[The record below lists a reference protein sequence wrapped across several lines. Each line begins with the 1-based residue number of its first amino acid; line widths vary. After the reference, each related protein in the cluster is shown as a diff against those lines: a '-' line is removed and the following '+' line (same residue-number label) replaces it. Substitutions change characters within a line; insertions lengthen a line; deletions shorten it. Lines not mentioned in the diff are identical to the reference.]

1 MRISDYLL
9 LALLSIAAIACFSA
23 HKPSQQRLAIVC
35 SVTAALIG
43 TVIFVHGR
51 WQTLLALLAA
61 ALLFVAAAASS
72 DSKKRWP
79 QAAATLAV
87 VLAVVSAA
95 VSWMLPAQDLPE
107 PGGPYAIGTTVFEL
121 EDPSRPMN
129 PFTPDAQTRRIQIRA
144 WYPADAASSQP
155 IRHYFEGDEAEI
167 FGAGFGRIM
176 GLPGYFWN
184 QLQLART
191 HSHVDAPVDAKGG
204 PYPVVVFNHGYWSYP
219 TQNTALMEY
228 LASRGYVLFSVSHP
242 YDSAGVRFA
251 DGTHIGI
258 PPERP
263 QQVIE
268 DEMKQRALEKYF
280 TSADPGER
288 YAQLKLIPEE
298 SRGMGMLQSIEPWLL
313 DVQLLL
319 DVIDRGGSDGRLA
332 QILSA
337 VNQDQLAMVGMSWGG
352 SMAGTVCLLDRRCK
366 AAVNLDG
373 MAWDWRLIDTE
384 LPVPLLLVQS
394 DLRRMFPGYQGPPIG
409 RADFMYEKVAAAGD
423 RPDIVRVMMDGTTHA
438 DMTDLTLF
446 ARQPIRTRKVRL
458 GTTPGDQVA
467 MATNSLVFAF
477 LETNLRGRQL
487 GFPERTLEP
496 WPFVK
501 RHDVSYVKSWY
512 HTQGP
517 GATATAE

>member
-1 MRISDYLL
+1 MRVSDYLL
-9 LALLSIAAIACFSA
+9 LGLLLAAAVACFRA
-23 HKPSQQRLAIVC
+23 TRPTLQRLATVC
-35 SVTAALIG
+35 SVAATIVG
-43 TVIFVHGR
+43 AVIFMGGR
-51 WQTLLALLAA
+51 WQALPALLAA
-61 ALLFVAAAASS
+61 ALLLMTAVLASRS
-72 DSKKRWP
+72 SNRRWP
-79 QAAATLAV
+79 LVALVFSIVLGALTATL
-87 VLAVVSAA
+87 
-95 VSWMLPAQDLPE
+95 SWMLPAQDLPE

-121 EDPSRPMN
+121 ADPSRPMN
-129 PFTPDAQTRRIQIRA
+129 PFTPDSATRRIQIRA
-144 WYPADAASSQP
+144 WYPAEVASSQP
-155 IRHYFEGDEAEI
+155 VRRYFEGDEAEI

-176 GLPGYFWN
+176 GLPGFFWN
-184 QLQLART
+184 QLQLTRT
-191 HSHVDAPVDAKGG
+191 HSHVDAPIASQGG

-219 TQNTALMEY
+219 TQNTVLMEY

-251 DGTHIGI
+251 DGTYIGI

-263 QQVIE
+263 QRVIG
-268 DEMKQRALEKYF
+268 DEMKQQALEKYF

-288 YAQLKLIPEE
+288 YAQLKLIPQE
-298 SRGMGMLQSIEPWLL
+298 SRGMGMLQSIEPWLR

-319 DVIDRGGSDGRLA
+319 DTIDHHALPEQAARL
-332 QILSA
+332 LPHM
-337 VNQDQLAMVGMSWGG
+337 NKEQLAMTGMSWGG

-409 RADFMYEKVAAAGD
+409 RADFMYEKVASAGD
-423 RPDIVRVMMDGTTHA
+423 RSDIVRVMMDGTTHP

-446 ARQPIRTRKVRL
+446 ARQPIRTRTVRL

-467 MATNSLVFAF
+467 MAVNSLVFDF
-477 LETNLRGRQL
+477 LETNLRGRNL
-487 GFPERTLEP
+487 GFPDQTLRP

-501 RHDVSYVKSWY
+501 RHDISYVKHWY
-512 HTQGP
+512 YTQGP
-517 GATATAE
+517 GATAE